1 MFSRLQLYLVIE
13 RDASC
18 SISHTRIHLHLFHIL
33 KYAVC
38 VLKLIFAFLETSKT
52 TKKLWTAATMNEK
65 LLDFIRYDEFMHH
78 DSGVKS
84 LMESLLQYGIGIVAP
99 TPADELTT
107 RQVVERVCFIQPTFF
122 GDIWTFTANN
132 ARGDTAYTNIA
143 LGAHTDT
150 TYLEIPAGIQV
161 NIA

>member
-1 MFSRLQLYLVIE
+1 M
-13 RDASC
+13 
-18 SISHTRIHLHLFHIL
+18 
-33 KYAVC
+33 
-38 VLKLIFAFLETSKT
+38 KLISFFAFLETSKT

-65 LLDFIRYDEFMHH
+65 LLNFIPYDEFMHH

-99 TPADELTT
+99 TPADELST